1 MVTFPC
7 LFRYNAF
14 HMVSDRL
21 ESLSLYRTLAEGIMS
36 YMESSPGSVPP
47 SDSYSIDRERTVI
60 FIIDKGRAVF
70 STSWRETPDSKE
82 PSMALEAG
90 EGDFVLFLPGEPF
103 LVKTGDASVRMYR
116 VA

>member
-1 MVTFPC
+1 
-7 LFRYNAF
+7 
-14 HMVSDRL
+14 
-21 ESLSLYRTLAEGIMS
+21 
-36 YMESSPGSVPP
+36 MEPDAIAP
-47 SDSYSIDRERTVI
+47 SDGYIVDRKHTVL
-60 FIIDKGRAVF
+60 FIVDRGSAVF